1 MREKSWAGKTA
12 SAISLL
18 ILLEAGSSIRAQPPE
33 PVSSEYAR
41 AIYTTIQ
48 RHWEAESFSSEI
60 TPGSDCAA
68 RITQIPGGDVVAVDI
83 LPDCDFNKA
92 GRAAIVNAVHRSKPF
107 PYSGFES
114 VFQARI
120 KFVFHAA
127 SVKDRQAFT
136 AAKASEQVA
145 AKKRDDSDRLWE
157 VNVGTQLRRD
167 EYSQQCSFHL
177 GWELSSL
184 RLRHSSSVIVTVDR
198 FGKVQAVTD
207 LRNKAVD
214 EPLTAALVGAS
225 PCKPVPAELGIGEGT
240 FKVGPI
246 IFRPRK
252 D

>member
-1 MREKSWAGKTA
+1 MREKFFAGKTVPA
-12 SAISLL
+12 VSLL
-18 ILLEAGSSIRAQPPE
+18 ILLAAGNSIHAQPPE
-33 PVSSEYAR
+33 PLSSEYAK
-41 AIYTTIQ
+41 AIYTAIQ

-60 TPGSDCAA
+60 APGSKCAA

-83 LPDCDFNKA
+83 LPECEFNKA
-92 GRAAIVNAVHRSKPF
+92 ARAAIIDAVRRSKPF
-107 PYSGFES
+107 PYSGFEG

-136 AAKASEQVA
+136 AAKAAEQVA
-145 AKKRDDSDRLWE
+145 AQKRDDNDRLWDA
-157 VNVGTQLRRD
+157 NVGTPSRRD
-167 EYSQQCSFHL
+167 LYSQQCSFHL
-177 GWELSSL
+177 SWELSSL

-207 LRNKAVD
+207 LRNKPVD
-214 EPLTAALVGAS
+214 ESLTAALIGAS
-225 PCKPVPAELGIGEGT
+225 PCRPVPAELGIGEGT

-246 IFRPRK
+246 IFRSRK